1 VTDRNRNSAVLL
13 RIALLV
19 AVVDYITK
27 DAAVRWV
34 SREPAVLSH
43 WVRFAVVHNQ
53 GAAFGL
59 SLGAYTWQLNLILTL
74 AAIGL
79 VVPVSRDLARVDR
92 GAPIALGL
100 IVGGALGN
108 LASLVLSPRGVID
121 FIAVSVG
128 PTSEIVLNVADVA
141 AYVGLALV
149 IRTGFLIV
157 AAIRRDAR
165 PAVRTFRRAGLPS
178 VVGVDLSE
186 REVLRAVYREPVAG
200 EVALLGADLPADR
213 PDAGVD
219 AETPGTGTPRV
230 LEFPLSR
237 REAAAQEVEEVRAP
251 RDPLP

>member
-1 VTDRNRNSAVLL
+1 MLL

-19 AVVDYITK
+19 AVGDYITK

-34 SREPAVLSH
+34 SREPSVWST

-53 GAAFGL
+53 GAVFGL

-79 VVPVSRDLARVDR
+79 VIPVSRDLARVDR

-108 LASLVLSPRGVID
+108 LASLLLSPRGVID

-149 IRTGFLIV
+149 IRTAFLIV
-157 AAIRRDAR
+157 AAIRRDAQ

-186 REVLRAVYREPVAG
+186 HEVLRAVYREPVAG
-200 EVALLGADLPADR
+200 DVAPRGADLPG
-213 PDAGVD
+213 DAPVAVLGP
-219 AETPGTGTPRV
+219 EMGTPRV

-237 REAAAQEVEEVRAP
+237 RDAADREVEEVRAA